1 LTEKRKTFSL
11 KKKKSKWR
19 LVGLWIWLSVAAV
32 ATFYVLAHADAK
44 LLYRTGRSLLK
55 LIILVGTACFI
66 GAVFEYKAWSRFA
79 SFLALP
85 LIRFGRLPEVS
96 GVAFVTALFSNNA
109 ANTLVASSRS
119 EGNITRRE
127 MLISGLCNS
136 YPAMVSHSLRILFP
150 LLSAIGMAAVY
161 YYSFTFGTGLLMTIV
176 FLVISRSYASGDA
189 TEALGNGEGCLEKRK
204 KYNWGEVFRKSAHR
218 TGVTVLRLLYITAP
232 IYLVVAYMSKHHMFD
247 VWKEFIPAS
256 MSQWLSP
263 EVMAVLAAR
272 LGGLVNAAGVA
283 SGFLADHKMEH
294 WQIVLAFLVGN
305 VITNPIRTLRRNLPA
320 AMGIF
325 PGRDGLWIVLILQ
338 TLRLLLSIGAII
350 VLINTC
356 G

>member
-1 LTEKRKTFSL
+1 M
-11 KKKKSKWR
+11 
-19 LVGLWIWLSVAAV
+19 LVHS
-32 ATFYVLAHADAK
+32 DAR
-44 LLYRTGRSLLK
+44 LLYRTFRSLVK
-55 LIILVGTACFI
+55 LIILVGTACFV

-109 ANTLVASSRS
+109 ANTLVASSHA

-136 YPAMVSHSLRILFP
+136 YPAMVSHSLRILLP

-161 YYSFTFGTGLLMTIV
+161 YYSFTFGTGLLMTVV
-176 FLVISRSYASGDA
+176 FLGISRSFGGVAA
-189 TEALGNGEGCLEKRK
+189 TGEGDELETPMERK
-204 KYNWGEVFRKSAHR
+204 VYAWSEVFSKSGKRA
-218 TGVTVLRLLYITAP
+218 GGTVVRLLYITAP
-232 IYLVVAYMSKHHMFD
+232 IYLVVGYMSKHHMFD
-247 VWKEFIPAS
+247 FWKEFIPES
-256 MSQWLSP
+256 MSQWLSV

-283 SGFLADHKMEH
+283 SGFLVEHKMEP
-294 WQIVLAFLVGN
+294 WQIVLAFMVGN

-338 TLRLLLSIGAII
+338 SLRLLFALGAIF
-350 VLINTC
+350 VLITVC